1 MSTIPLFVI
10 IEMAEIPD
18 PLPFEVYKE
27 LQIIPW
33 ERESVGL
40 SDVSMELVDSD
51 FITSTKNEYGVNV
64 DKYGMSTL
72 MFIG

>member
-18 PLPFEVYKE
+18 PLHFEVYKE

-40 SDVSMELVDSD
+40 SDVSMELVD
-51 FITSTKNEYGVNV
+51 
-64 DKYGMSTL
+64 
-72 MFIG
+72 